1 MATQS
6 ISYRP
11 ATETDSDFL
20 WNLHRVGFQE
30 YVDAIWGW
38 DDADQER
45 RFRENFDPAGRQVI
59 QVQGQDAG
67 VLWVEEKADHVYIDY
82 VAILPRFRNQGIG
95 AQVVQEIIAAAA
107 AKGQPVA
114 LQVLR
119 GNPARRLYER
129 LGFVVT
135 EETAEHFRMA
145 RPLDI

>member
-1 MATQS
+1 MCR
-6 ISYRP
+6 I
-11 ATETDSDFL
+11 L
-20 WNLHRVGFQE
+20 WIE
-30 YVDAIWGW
+30 DE
-38 DDADQER
+38 ADR
-45 RFRENFDPAGRQVI
+45 
-59 QVQGQDAG
+59 
-67 VLWVEEKADHVYIDY
+67 VYIDY

-95 AQVVQEIIAAAA
+95 AQVVQEVIAAAA

-145 RPLDI
+145 RPLDGCRLDLSSEKVY